1 MELTAWIE
9 EYRRAWEHADAEA
22 VANLFTEDATY
33 RSNIFEA
40 PHRGRDGVAAYWE
53 SVTSSQSD
61 VSVRM
66 GRPFADG
73 SRVAV
78 EFWTAMR
85 VDGAAT
91 SLAGCLLLDF
101 DDSGLCRRLREYWN
115 FASGPSDV
123 PPEWG
128 E

>member
-1 MELTAWIE
+1 MELADWIE
-9 EYRRAWEHADAEA
+9 GYRRAWEEADAEA
-22 VANLFTEDATY
+22 AASLFTEDATY

-40 PHRGRDGVAAYWE
+40 SHRGRDGVTAYWK

-61 VSVRM
+61 VSVAM

-85 VDGAAT
+85 VDGEETA
-91 SLAGCLLLDF
+91 LAGCLLLEF
-101 DDSGLCRRLREYWN
+101 DESGLCRRLREYWN
-115 FASGPSDV
+115 FASSTVGP